1 MQAASQSSPP
11 QNKSTYVGGWRGAIF
26 CMTLSESDD
35 WSSSGGRYCRNNF
48 RALWHRC
55 NFRYC
60 IMNPYGSLF
69 ALLYRLSC
77 LMWLLKEF
85 LEPTAGIKPV
95 TGQTFVRSA
104 GNKKFEVVVRAVFSL
119 CSCSRLAAVIVKFP
133 VSFPSEPSCQ
143 SLRQIMLL
151 SLLVLAVLALGLSL
165 SLSLTFFIA
174 LVSSI
179 FFRLFLF
186 LIVFV
191 LIFNRFVVDFIYLV
205 LTSFSPSPQGVPSGI
220 VFATTPSHSKPS
232 LLHMALSPCALCA
245 LTRT

>member
-133 VSFPSEPSCQ
+133 VSFPSEPFMSISSPNHVVVIASACCA
-143 SLRQIMLL
+143 R
-151 SLLVLAVLALGLSL
+151 LGSL

-191 LIFNRFVVDFIYLV
+191 LIF
-205 LTSFSPSPQGVPSGI
+205 
-220 VFATTPSHSKPS
+220 
-232 LLHMALSPCALCA
+232 
-245 LTRT
+245 